1 MNPVAK
7 LQQDILLN
15 IALKMGTGSW
25 SIVIV
30 NGVLDIDSEY
40 LNINTGNSI
49 FKCSCCAV
57 NWTD

>member
-7 LQQDILLN
+7 LQQDIPLN
-15 IALKMGTGSW
+15 IALKMGNGSW

-40 LNINTGNSI
+40 LHINTGNSI
-49 FKCSCCAV
+49 FKCSCRAV